1 MSKFNFSDNICTLSD
16 SNLFVV
22 FNAFKIEFLALLL
35 RIKFFIILIN
45 YLSTAKQLLGLFF
58 DTRGRCRQLAKKGEI
73 QPIGSIS
80 FCVSETENNKRSAVV
95 EVEVIADNVKDMDLF

>member
-1 MSKFNFSDNICTLSD
+1 M
-16 SNLFVV
+16 
-22 FNAFKIEFLALLL
+22 
-35 RIKFFIILIN
+35 
-45 YLSTAKQLLGLFF
+45 STAKQLLGLFF